1 MKLLIA
7 DDEPK
12 IRNGLAHHFSGSA
25 LGFDVVETAENGSVA
40 LGKALTLVP
49 DIILVDIC
57 MPKMNGFEFLTE
69 VLRQIGPC
77 KIVIISGHDDFLFAQ
92 KAIQIGARDYILKPI
107 ELGRLEL
114 LVKDLCHEIVFEQT
128 RQKTLRLLQ
137 NTIEKNRAGLIN
149 TLFGQ
154 ILRNDLSEDEIE
166 EKLSLLG
173 ATLPDPAG
181 LVVLRVIEKC
191 PENTSDW
198 EYDLLCYA
206 VSNIA
211 GELYASLPNRVFFTD
226 GKHHMAL
233 LFSYREDIDCAR
245 LQAALCETI
254 ALHIGYTV
262 KAETVMMKNNTCPS
276 LRNAYRQAVHD
287 LTSIH
292 TFSLPV
298 LRAKNYIEQFY
309 YREDTV
315 LQTVANA
322 IQINAAYLSRLMH
335 KQLGMSFVDYLTSYR
350 MQKAALLLR
359 TCEKDMRLY
368 EIAQKLG
375 YSSQHYFCRL
385 FKKYYGMSP
394 QQYRI
399 EGVSTIA

>member
-12 IRNGLAHHFSGSA
+12 IRNGLAHHFSGNSF
-25 LGFDVVETAENGSVA
+25 GFDTVETAENGSVA
-40 LGKALTLVP
+40 LEKALTLAP
-49 DIILVDIC
+49 DVILVDIC

-69 VLRQIGPC
+69 VLHQIGPC
-77 KIVIISGHDDFLFAQ
+77 KIVIISGHDDFLYAQ
-92 KAIQIGARDYILKPI
+92 KAIQIGARDYVLKPI
-107 ELGRLEL
+107 ELSRLEL
-114 LVKDLCHEIVFEQT
+114 LVRDLCHELTFEHT

-137 NTIEKNRAGLIN
+137 NTIEKNRAQLIN

-154 ILRNDLSEDEIE
+154 ILRNDINGEDIE
-166 EKLSLLG
+166 EKLALLHV
-173 ATLPDPAG
+173 TMPDPAG
-181 LVVLRVIEKC
+181 MVVMRVVEKC

-198 EYDLLCYA
+198 ELDLLWYA

-211 GELYASLPNRVFFTD
+211 HELYSSLQNKIFFAD
-226 GKHHMAL
+226 GKQHMTL
-233 LFSYREDIDCAR
+233 LFSYCEGVDYNI
-245 LQAALCETI
+245 LQATLCESI
-254 ALHIGYTV
+254 KLHIGYTV
-262 KAETVMMKNNTCPS
+262 EAETVMMKNTCLF
-276 LRNAYRQAVHD
+276 LRETYRQVIHT

-292 TFSLPV
+292 TFSTPV

-315 LQTVANA
+315 LQTVAGA

-350 MQKAALLLR
+350 MQKAVLLLQ

-394 QQYRI
+394 QQYRM